1 MIFLEVLFYGFIVVV
16 FLQLFY
22 YLILFGRFVFYK
34 PKPKPKQIN
43 TLPISI
49 IICAKNE
56 AESLQSYLPLF
67 SKQDYSEFELVLVND
82 RSSDSTLEVMEAFS
96 KTNNYTT
103 IVNVREN
110 ETFWGSKKYA
120 LTLGIKAAKHNH
132 LLLTDADCKPLSKDW
147 IKEMSSEF
155 QESKNII
162 LGYGAY
168 SKVKHSFLNKLIRFE
183 TLLTAVQYFSYALS
197 GMPYMGVGRNLAYTK
212 DVFFK
217 SNGFADHMNIMSGDD
232 DLFIN
237 QNANTNNVAICLNP
251 KGFTKSAPETSFG
264 EWFNQK
270 KRHVS
275 TSTSYKL
282 KHKILLALFYISQ
295 ILFWVFGILLL
306 VLAYQPIIIASLVGF
321 IIILKYCILGVSA
334 KKLLEKDLIILLPIL
349 EVFLICFQLFI
360 FISNPFSI
368 FYWIHFGM
376 KSMVFS

>member
-16 FLQLFY
+16 LLQLFY
-22 YLILFGRFVFYK
+22 YLILFGRFVFHK
-34 PKPKPKQIN
+34 PKTKQTN
-43 TLPISI
+43 TFPISI

-56 AESLQSYLPLF
+56 TESLQSYLPLF

-103 IVNVREN
+103 VVNVREN

-155 QESKNII
+155 QESKDII

-168 SKVKHSFLNKLIRFE
+168 SKVKNSFLNKLIRFE
-183 TLLTAVQYFSYALS
+183 TLLTAVQYFSYTLS

-251 KGFTKSAPETSFG
+251 KGFTKSVPKTSFG

-295 ILFWVFGILLL
+295 ILFWVLGILLL
-306 VLAYQPIIIASLVGF
+306 VLAYQPIVVVSLVGF
-321 IIILKYCILGVSA
+321 IIILKYFILGISA
-334 KKLLEKDLIILLPIL
+334 KKLLEKDLIIIIPIL

-360 FISNPFSI
+360 FISNPFSKKHR
-368 FYWIHFGM
+368 W
-376 KSMVFS
+376 K